1 MDKSLAQRLK
11 AYIETHPLDPGDS
24 DYETVL
30 DQLYQAYIQSH
41 EGDPEE
47 IREGFQELEEFL
59 CSLPLENND
68 AVFTLCCNLCSIYQR
83 MAFMDGLQY
92 GARLLR
98 ELE

>member
-1 MDKSLAQRLK
+1 MNEIANRLNV
-11 AYIETHPLDPGDS
+11 YIQSHPFDAGDRGC
-24 DYETVL
+24 ETVL

-47 IREGFQELEEFL
+47 NKEGFQELEESL
-59 CSLPLENND
+59 CSLPLEDND
-68 AVFTLCCNLCSIYQR
+68 AVFTLCCNPCSIYQR

-92 GARLLR
+92 GARLMQ

>member
-1 MDKSLAQRLK
+1 MDDITQQLK
-11 AYIETHPLDPGDS
+11 AYIETHPFDPGTT
-24 DYETVL
+24 ECQTVL
-30 DQLYQAYIQSH
+30 EQLYQAYIQSH

-47 IREGFQELEEFL
+47 IKEGFQELEEFL
-59 CSLPLENND
+59 GSLPLEDND

-92 GARLLR
+92 GARLMQ